1 MGNDPKTNNTSVF
14 MEEDFTSEKIDNLVK
29 KDKKEY
35 IVDVDVEYP
44 KELHKNHT
52 ELPFL
57 AERMKIAQGGKT
69 STKSKDKNA
78 YLLHIKSLN
87 QALKHALILKKVH
100 RVIEFQHSNWMK
112 PYLNTRLRTA
122 AKKCV

>member
-1 MGNDPKTNNTSVF
+1 MGNDPKTSNTSVF

-52 ELPFL
+52 KLPFL

-100 RVIEFQHSNWMK
+100 RVIEFQHSNWMEPK
-112 PYLNTRLRTA
+112 NGC
-122 AKKCV
+122 KE

>member
-1 MGNDPKTNNTSVF
+1 MGNDPKTSNTSVF

-69 STKSKDKNA
+69 STKS
-78 YLLHIKSLN
+78 
-87 QALKHALILKKVH
+87 
-100 RVIEFQHSNWMK
+100 
-112 PYLNTRLRTA
+112 
-122 AKKCV
+122 